1 MADSELD
8 RTQNI
13 EASETRFLRGP
24 RDTPASA
31 SFREAFDVFP
41 IPLAL
46 IRRGDG
52 RILYTNAHL
61 DRLFGAAPQSLWS
74 GEVFLLFPRL
84 KDRRRLERRL
94 STQGRVEGLKVRGKC
109 QDGSGLWLKVWQGQ
123 IVWKNGDECVLTAL
137 CDITEDQLEIAKGEE
152 RAAAIA
158 GLLQIMERE
167 RTLVGHEIHDGV
179 LQELTAALMHVHVA
193 RQTIKDI
200 ADAEKAAVGEQL
212 EVIERL
218 LRDGIRESRRLID
231 GVRVPSLDEVGLTG
245 ALSLLVRKVT
255 ETSGVAIDFQ
265 AESELGPV
273 AAEIENAFYRIAQE
287 TLSNIVRHSKSPR
300 ARVEL
305 VRTDKTLELTIT
317 DWGIGFDPAEFTAD
331 EAHLGLT
338 GQRKRAALI
347 NGNLS
352 IDSTPG
358 VGTVVRVQVPMQA
371 GVAKHGAK
379 R

>member
-1 MADSELD
+1 MADLEQGKIQSV
-8 RTQNI
+8 
-13 EASETRFLRGP
+13 EASETRFLSSP
-24 RDTPASA
+24 CDTPASA
-31 SFREAFDVFP
+31 SFREAFNVFP

-46 IRRGDG
+46 IRRSDG
-52 RILYTNAHL
+52 RILYTNALL
-61 DRLFGAAPQSLWS
+61 DRLFRAGPQSLWS
-74 GEVFLLFPRL
+74 GEAFQLFPRL
-84 KDRRRLERRL
+84 KDRRRLEKRL

-123 IVWKNGDECVLTAL
+123 MVWKDGVECVLTVL
-137 CDITEDQLEIAKGEE
+137 CDNTEDQLQIVKREE

-193 RQTIKDI
+193 RQTIKEI

-212 EVIERL
+212 GVIERL

-231 GVRVPSLDEVGLTG
+231 GVRVPSLDEIGLTG
-245 ALSLLVRKVT
+245 ALSLLVKKVT
-255 ETSGVAIDFQ
+255 ETSGVAIDF
-265 AESELGPV
+265 EPKSEPGPV
-273 AAEIENAFYRIAQE
+273 ATEIENALYRIVQE
-287 TLSNIVRHSKSPR
+287 ALSNIVRHSESPR

-305 VRTDKTLELTIT
+305 VRTDKSLELTIT
-317 DWGIGFDPAEFTAD
+317 DWGIGFDPAKFTAD

-352 IDSTPG
+352 IE
-358 VGTVVRVQVPMQA
+358 RA
-371 GVAKHGAK
+371 W
-379 R
+379 